1 MCSYVPVFFS
11 IAGVLIIITIN
22 TPQVLG
28 LVIPIMLLFTAIVM
42 LARCAAVEWRWIVL
56 SLAEQA
62 VNWNKTPRDGDN
74 PACLGW
80 SSDSVIG
87 SD

>member
-1 MCSYVPVFFS
+1 MCSYVPVFFA

-42 LARCAAVEWRWIVL
+42 LARCAAVERRWIVL
-56 SLAEQA
+56 SLAVRA
-62 VNWNKTPRDGDN
+62 GN
-74 PACLGW
+74 
-80 SSDSVIG
+80 
-87 SD
+87 